1 RSAFVKKLVEK
12 HHLLQILA
20 GCLLSTLS
28 RACQRQPARG
38 GAPGNR
44 DGKMVLSASH
54 SVLEHRRYNP
64 IAADLKCVLNI
75 EGVPQRFLGACF
87 TEWIK
92 VLLMVQKMAP
102 QVRQQRLHVERE
114 QREWMFA
121 FNINISLTS
130 LFECMLGWLREPFED
145 TSIPAGF
152 FSSMTATATTTP
164 ATTAGAAA
172 TVASAATPSPVSSG
186 EEGGAAG
193 AAAAAAPAPLALFQL
208 ASPPP
213 PPPAGAGGDVV
224 SWWADIMEE
233 EHVFAAAASS
243 SASAS
248 EGEEKDGAEGE
259 PWQPWAG
266 SGANATMWEFLNEAN
281 NAVPAAAAAAT
292 ATATG
297 GTPPPPGGASDDS
310 HRGAASLWSA
320 LATAT
325 VDGTRAAWEH
335 EELPTFP
342 GSVLRVRPPAA
353 GRSFHIILHRFF
365 AAMVREACNCEERGS
380 DLRQLC
386 GFVGG
391 YPEVVVT
398 DVADTALNVLSFA
411 AEVRAGLW
419 RKNGQCMNDQVLNY
433 AEPSFC
439 KIFRDLDLTTVQFAA
454 LSCGASQLVNHVLH
468 RFQCF
473 FFWILDEC
481 DATTTTRASAA
492 GESAKGRAAAA
503 AAAATSALERLGG
516 RGGGAGAA
524 RKTGITSAPVPPTHI
539 FSDFSA
545 SHGGGGGGGGFAGPP
560 DKERQ
565 RRARRLRRRS
575 TLDPD
580 QQLALGE
587 ECLMLLI
594 LLVTEMPMVPDP
606 LTPEPG
612 VDSGDGS
619 GTGVGGRGGGSPE
632 TAGKGTAGGG
642 RMARQLRREL
652 VHRLASAPCTHSEL
666 QDTCYASSH
675 NETLEAEVMEAILR
689 EVATRRE
696 PSNALD
702 SGRFVLKPEVFAAEY
717 DSTFSHQSL
726 QAHQQASER
735 RPAIKGPT
743 PVAPPPPAAHPLFK
757 QLRVDLVKDETMLR
771 VVGQVLLDCSRKTPG
786 RSRDTLLLRG
796 LHLLTLAVHVVDPST
811 ASSGGPP
818 GAGRDAAASAAAA
831 AGVKSGDGGG
841 GQGSDLE
848 AFCSAIVQPMVQPP
862 PLPPPVVPPPGAAA
876 AAAAPG
882 GRGGNSSSSGSS
894 GDGDDEENADVP
906 APRTRTLWGE
916 LDSVYTH
923 SPPPPPPS
931 LWARHRGEAPP
942 PLSVL
947 QLLVE
952 LDAAPWDQ
960 SDKFLS
966 SGVKWLLERLA
977 GMSERCREII
987 TPTPSPAACLS
998 PGGIG
1003 GRSGGAVEKGAA
1015 SVGGRSSNG
1024 GGGNATAVMEE
1035 RRKAARKRA
1044 MDMIEQK
1051 ASAFA
1056 RQIDMMAASSSSS
1069 EDEEVKDGGGGGGLS
1084 SGAGA
1089 GRRPAGTCAS
1099 PAGGSGSSAGGAAG
1113 RRGKQR
1119 LKRKQRERRSSIS
1132 SKEQRPE
1139 CIVCRDDA
1147 DRGPLG
1153 FVGFGR
1159 RSQVLDVRPDG
1170 EERSLGV
1177 HLQFCGH
1184 ALHYSCFEKYYVT
1197 MVQISDS
1204 NNNVALDVDK
1214 GEFHCPF
1221 CKAVGNLMVRAF
1233 VE

>member
-1 RSAFVKKLVEK
+1 
-12 HHLLQILA
+12 
-20 GCLLSTLS
+20 
-28 RACQRQPARG
+28 
-38 GAPGNR
+38 
-44 DGKMVLSASH
+44 
-54 SVLEHRRYNP
+54 
-64 IAADLKCVLNI
+64 
-75 EGVPQRFLGACF
+75 
-87 TEWIK
+87 
-92 VLLMVQKMAP
+92 
-102 QVRQQRLHVERE
+102 
-114 QREWMFA
+114 
-121 FNINISLTS
+121 
-130 LFECMLGWLREPFED
+130 
-145 TSIPAGF
+145 
-152 FSSMTATATTTP
+152 
-164 ATTAGAAA
+164 
-172 TVASAATPSPVSSG
+172 
-186 EEGGAAG
+186 
-193 AAAAAAPAPLALFQL
+193 
-208 ASPPP
+208 
-213 PPPAGAGGDVV
+213 
-224 SWWADIMEE
+224 
-233 EHVFAAAASS
+233 
-243 SASAS
+243 
-248 EGEEKDGAEGE
+248 
-259 PWQPWAG
+259 
-266 SGANATMWEFLNEAN
+266 
-281 NAVPAAAAAAT
+281 
-292 ATATG
+292 
-297 GTPPPPGGASDDS
+297 
-310 HRGAASLWSA
+310 
-320 LATAT
+320 
-325 VDGTRAAWEH
+325 
-335 EELPTFP
+335 
-342 GSVLRVRPPAA
+342 
-353 GRSFHIILHRFF
+353 
-365 AAMVREACNCEERGS
+365 
-380 DLRQLC
+380 
-386 GFVGG
+386 
-391 YPEVVVT
+391 
-398 DVADTALNVLSFA
+398 
-411 AEVRAGLW
+411 
-419 RKNGQCMNDQVLNY
+419 QVLNY

-439 KIFRDLDLTTVQFAA
+439 KIFRDLDLAAVQFAA

-473 FFWILDEC
+473 FFWISDEC
-481 DATTTTRASAA
+481 DATTTTRAFAA

-503 AAAATSALERLGG
+503 AAAATSALERMAGG
-516 RGGGAGAA
+516 GGGAGAA
-524 RKTGITSAPVPPTHI
+524 TKTGTSNAPVPPTNI
-539 FSDFSA
+539 FSDSSA
-545 SHGGGGGGGGFAGPP
+545 SHGGGAGGGGGGFAGP

-606 LTPEPG
+606 LTPEAG
-612 VDSGDGS
+612 GGGRDGS
-619 GTGVGGRGGGSPE
+619 GSPE
-632 TAGKGTAGGG
+632 AAGKGTAGGG

-675 NETLEAEVMEAILR
+675 NETLEAEMMEAILR
-689 EVATRRE
+689 DVATRRE
-696 PSNALD
+696 PSSALD

-717 DSTFSHQSL
+717 DSTFFHQSL

-743 PVAPPPPAAHPLFK
+743 PVAPPPPEAHPLFK
-757 QLRVDLVKDETMLR
+757 QLRVDLVRDETMLK

-796 LHLLTLAVHVVDPST
+796 LHLLTLAVHIMDPST

-818 GAGRDAAASAAAA
+818 GAGRDAAVSTAA
-831 AGVKSGDGGG
+831 AGVKSSDGGG

-848 AFCSAIVQPMVQPP
+848 AFCSAILQPMVQPP
-862 PLPPPVVPPPGAAA
+862 RPPSPVVPPPGAAA
-876 AAAAPG
+876 AAAPG
-882 GRGGNSSSSGSS
+882 GRVVNSSSSASS
-894 GDGDDEENADVP
+894 GDGDDDEIVRADVL

-916 LDSVYTH
+916 LDSVYAH

-931 LWARHRGEAPP
+931 LWARHRGDAPP

-947 QLLVE
+947 QLLLE

-960 SDKFLS
+960 SDKFIS
-966 SGVKWLLERLA
+966 SGVQWLLERLA

-987 TPTPSPAACLS
+987 TPTPSPAACPS

-1015 SVGGRSSNG
+1015 SVGGGSSNG

-1056 RQIDMMAASSSSS
+1056 RQIDMMASSSSS
-1069 EDEEVKDGGGGGGLS
+1069 SSDDEEVKDGGGAGGLS

-1089 GRRPAGTCAS
+1089 GRRATGTCAS
-1099 PAGGSGSSAGGAAG
+1099 PTEGSGSPAQGAAE
-1113 RRGKQR
+1113 RLGKQR
-1119 LKRKQRERRSSIS
+1119 LKRKKRERRSRSS
-1132 SKEQRPE
+1132 SKERRPE

-1153 FVGFGR
+1153 YVGFGR
-1159 RSQVLDVRPDG
+1159 RSQVLDVRPDE
-1170 EERSLGV
+1170 EERSPGV

-1197 MVQISDS
+1197 MVQMSDS